1 MGLTMKQME
10 RLVEYDPF
18 AEFPAELD
26 EARYFFRNAVI
37 ANIFFQFSAQYHT
50 DWHGVTLRLLRN
62 IIETIIAY
70 CQGGIQKKRHF
81 FFPSHWRLKKRRR
94 FFLKIRQFYAK

>member
-37 ANIFFQFSAQYHT
+37 ANIFFQLSAQFQT
-50 DWHGVTLRLLRN
+50 GRHGVILRLLQN

-70 CQGGIQKKRHF
+70 CQEGKPKQET
-81 FFPSHWRLKKRRR
+81 
-94 FFLKIRQFYAK
+94 FFLSISLEAEK